1 MIKYIIGKEKEA
13 IITFSRE
20 IVDAIAEGNYNL
32 VFIKVDETRNWDI
45 SLLSEVIESFK
56 EDNDIE
62 KIDKYDV
69 ECTFKPNYPN
79 GSKYKQEDIFLFNDN
94 SGFGYEY
101 NLTTNGEPN
110 DLVLNMEFLFEGE
123 YLKVVFESG
132 ITV

>member
-13 IITFSRE
+13 IVSFSRE
-20 IVDAIAEGNYNL
+20 IIDAIAVGNYNL
-32 VFIKVDETRNWDI
+32 IFEKVDEKRNWDI
-45 SLLSEVIESFK
+45 SLLTEVIESFK
-56 EDNDIE
+56 EDNELE

-69 ECTFKPNYPN
+69 KCTFKPNYPN
-79 GSKYKQEDIFLFNDN
+79 ENKYKQEYIFLFNDN

-123 YLKVVFESG
+123 YLKAIFESG
-132 ITV
+132 ISI

>member
-1 MIKYIIGKEKEA
+1 MIKYMIEKEKEA
-13 IITFSRE
+13 IVSFSSE

-32 VFIKVDETRNWDI
+32 IFEKVDDTRNWDI
-45 SLLSEVIESFK
+45 SLLSEAIESFK
-56 EDNDIE
+56 EDNDFE

-79 GSKYKQEDIFLFNDN
+79 GNQYKQEDIFLFNDN

-132 ITV
+132 ISV